1 MSAHLILAPNGDYTG
16 DGNRLTGEKS
26 HDVTYKLVSTD
37 MIDAGTA
44 WGIAWNQMNVKYP
57 IFRDCILRTV
67 KVTGRQDYYGTVYE
81 VVGHYVKEPRD
92 VNPRFAQLHF
102 STRGG
107 REKKVH
113 SYATTSYKASDEA
126 DNPPDFKHGI
136 GFNNGIFQG
145 VDCVVPQM
153 GFSIEADL
161 MASEFGP
168 EQVAYMHNITGSVNV
183 QPMWIFPTGSVLFL
197 GLTGNS
203 HREKNEQT
211 GAWDLWF
218 RVNFEF
224 EAKPP
229 IVDGTIQ
236 PFEHVTKQGMQY
248 FWVMHADRKDSTS
261 EITIPK
267 PIAAYVETVYPYAD
281 FSWFNTLQW

>member
-44 WGIAWNQMNVKYP
+44 WGIAWNQMNLKYP

>member
-44 WGIAWNQMNVKYP
+44 WGIAWNQMNLKYP

-136 GFNNGIFQG
+136 GFNNGVFQG
-145 VDCVVPQM
+145 VDVVVPQM

-168 EQVAYMHNITGSVNV
+168 EQVAYMHNITGSVNT
-183 QPMWIFPTGSVLFL
+183 QPMWIFPIGSVLFL

-236 PFEHVTKQGMQY
+236 PFEQVTKQGMQY

>member
-44 WGIAWNQMNVKYP
+44 WGIAWNQMNLKYP

-168 EQVAYMHNITGSVNV
+168 EQLAYMHNITGSVNV

>member
-44 WGIAWNQMNVKYP
+44 WGIAWNQMNLKYP

-183 QPMWIFPTGSVLFL
+183 QPMWIFPVGSVLFL

>member
-44 WGIAWNQMNVKYP
+44 WGIAWNQMNLQYP

-113 SYATTSYKASDEA
+113 SYATQSYKASDEA

-183 QPMWIFPTGSVLFL
+183 QPMWIFPAGSVLFL

-236 PFEHVTKQGMQY
+236 PFEHVSKQGMQY
-248 FWVMHADRKDSTS
+248 FWVMHADRKDSAS

>member
-113 SYATTSYKASDEA
+113 SYATTSYKASDESG
-126 DNPPDFKHGI
+126 NPPDFKHGI

-183 QPMWIFPTGSVLFL
+183 QPMWIFPVGSVLFL
-197 GLTGNS
+197 GITGNS

>member
-44 WGIAWNQMNVKYP
+44 WGIAWNQMNLKYP

-92 VNPRFAQLHF
+92 VTPRFAQLHF

-126 DNPPDFKHGI
+126 DTPPDFKHGI
-136 GFNNGIFQG
+136 GFNNGLFQG